1 MLQICKSV
9 LLLFQAIELASEVL
23 ANVKFIQEKKLIGE
37 FFNRIKFQQY
47 TGNLIGSLRHLGIDC
62 SLML

>member
-1 MLQICKSV
+1 MMQTCKSV

-37 FFNRIKFQQY
+37 LINHIKLSITF
-47 TGNLIGSLRHLGIDC
+47 GLPS
-62 SLML
+62 